1 MVSPPRTARRVVV
14 TGLGVITPLGS
25 TLEAYWDALVAGR
38 SGVTPLDLVPSE
50 FLPTACAGQIREFTG
65 AVEDFGPL
73 EGERKKAI
81 RKGIKL
87 MCRECQMGVAAA
99 QRAWDLSGLASGG
112 FDPERAGVVY
122 GSDYM
127 LSDPQEFNAGMDA
140 CADDERRFV
149 FERWG
154 ELGMQQMSPL
164 WLLKYL
170 PNMPACHIAIYN
182 DLRGPNNSL
191 TQREAS
197 ANLAVGE
204 AYRTILRGSADIMVA
219 GATGTRLHLMKTLHV
234 SQQEELAPHGVPPAE
249 ASRPFDLNRA
259 GMVLGEGAA
268 AMVLEELG
276 TAQARGARIYA
287 EVTGSGSSFVAD
299 RRLVARRGQALTNVA
314 RMALNEAGI
323 AASELGHVHAHG
335 LSTRSCDAEEASAL
349 RTVLDGGADSV
360 PVVAAKSH
368 FGNLGAGSGAAEL
381 VASILALSAGHL
393 FPVLNYR
400 SPDPNCRL
408 AVSTSGQVP
417 AGQSALNL
425 SVTPQGQAS
434 AVVVRSLS

>member
-1 MVSPPRTARRVVV
+1 MTSSPRAARRVVI
-14 TGLGVITPLGS
+14 TGLGLITPLGNTVDS
-25 TLEAYWDALVAGR
+25 FWEALVSGR
-38 SGVTPLDLVPSE
+38 SGVSPLDLVPNE
-50 FLPTACAGQIREFTG
+50 FLPTACAAQIRDFTG

-99 QRAWDLSGLASGG
+99 QRALDHAGLAAAPL
-112 FDPERAGVVY
+112 DPERAGVVY

-127 LSDPQEFNAGMDA
+127 LSDPQEFNSGMDA
-140 CADDERRFV
+140 CADEERRFI
-149 FERWG
+149 FARWG
-154 ELGMQQMSPL
+154 ELGMKQMSPL

-204 AYRTILRGSADIMVA
+204 AFRTITRGSADLMVA

-234 SQQEELAPHGVPPAE
+234 SQQEELAPHGVPPTE
-249 ASRPFDLNRA
+249 ASRPFDRDRT

-268 AMVLEELG
+268 ALVLEELSS
-276 TAQARGARIYA
+276 AQARGARIYA
-287 EVTGSGSSFVAD
+287 EVVGIGSSIVAD
-299 RRLVARRGQALTNVA
+299 RKLVARRGKALANVA
-314 RMALNEAGI
+314 RMALREAGL
-323 AASELGHVHAHG
+323 AAAELGHIHAHG
-335 LSTRSCDAEEASAL
+335 LSTRSSDAEEGAAISE
-349 RTVLDGGADSV
+349 VLDGASSEV

-368 FGNLGAGSGAAEL
+368 FGHLGAGGGAAEL
-381 VASILALSAGHL
+381 VASVLALSHGNL
-393 FPVLNYR
+393 FPVLNYAQG
-400 SPDPNCRL
+400 DPGSRL
-408 AVSTSGQVP
+408 AISTSRDIS
-417 AGQSALNL
+417 AGRSALNL
-425 SVTPQGQAS
+425 NVTPQGQAS
-434 AVVVRSLS
+434 AVLVRLPE

>member
-1 MVSPPRTARRVVV
+1 MTSSPNAARRVVV
-14 TGLGVITPLGS
+14 TGLGVISPLGS
-25 TLEAYWDALVAGR
+25 SLEAFWEGLVSGR
-38 SGVTPLDLVPSE
+38 SGVTPLEAIPNQH
-50 FLPTACAGQIREFTG
+50 LPTGCAGQIPDFTG
-65 AVEDFGPL
+65 AIDDFGPL

-81 RKGIKL
+81 RKGTKL

-99 QRAWDLSGLASGG
+99 QRALDHAGLTAGG
-112 FDPERAGVVY
+112 FDPERAGVVF

-140 CADDERRFV
+140 CADDERRFF

-154 ELGMQQMSPL
+154 EKGMSQMSPL

-170 PNMPACHIAIYN
+170 PNMPGCHIAIYN

-204 AYRTILRGSADIMVA
+204 AFRTIQRGSADIMVA
-219 GATGTRLHLMKTLHV
+219 GATGTRLHLMKTLHA

-249 ASRPFDLNRA
+249 ASRPFDQRRC

-268 AMVLEELG
+268 ALVLESLDS
-276 TAQARGARIYA
+276 AQARGAKILA
-287 EVTGSGSSFVAD
+287 EVAGSGSAFVAD
-299 RRLVARRGQALTNVA
+299 RRLVARRGQALAGAMRN
-314 RMALNEAGI
+314 ALREADMP
-323 AASELGHVHAHG
+323 ASAVGHVHAHG
-335 LSTRSCDAEEASAL
+335 LSTRSCDAEEAGAI
-349 RTVLDGGADSV
+349 REVFDGAADEA

-381 VASILALSAGHL
+381 VASILALSAGEL
-393 FPVLNYR
+393 FPVLNYQE
-400 SPDPNCRL
+400 PDPECR
-408 AVSTSGQVP
+408 VRVVRTGGVP
-417 AGQSALNL
+417 AGRSVLNL

-434 AVVVRSLS
+434 VVLVRALD

>member
-1 MVSPPRTARRVVV
+1 MSSSPKGARRVVV

-25 TLEAYWDALVAGR
+25 TLEAYWEGLVTGR
-38 SGVTPLDLVPSE
+38 SGVTSLEVFPNE
-50 FLPTACAGQIREFTG
+50 FLPTACAGQIHDFTG
-65 AVEDFGPL
+65 GIDDFGAL
-73 EGERKKAI
+73 DGERKKAI

-99 QRAWDLSGLASGG
+99 QRALDHAGLTAGG

-127 LSDPQEFNAGMDA
+127 LSDPREFNAGMDA
-140 CADDERRFV
+140 CTDGERQFH
-149 FERWG
+149 FDRWG
-154 ELGMQQMSPL
+154 QTGMPQLSPL

-204 AYRTILRGSADIMVA
+204 AFRTIQRGSADIMVA

-234 SQQEELAPHGVPPAE
+234 AQQEELAPHGVPAAE
-249 ASRPFDLNRA
+249 ASRPFDRQRA
-259 GMVLGEGAA
+259 GMVLGEGSAA
-268 AMVLEELG
+268 LILEHLES
-276 TAQARGARIYA
+276 AVARGARIYG
-287 EVTGSGSSFVAD
+287 EIGGSGSSFVAD
-299 RRLVARRGQALTNVA
+299 RRLVAKRGQALANAIRSTL
-314 RMALNEAGI
+314 READVSP
-323 AASELGHVHAHG
+323 ASVGHIHAHG
-335 LSTRSCDAEEASAL
+335 LSTRSCDVEEANAI
-349 RTVLDGGADSV
+349 REVFNGASDEI

-381 VASILALSAGHL
+381 VASVLALSAGEL
-393 FPVLNYR
+393 FPVLNYQH
-400 SPDPNCRL
+400 PDPECRL
-408 AVSTSGQVP
+408 RIVNSASVS
-417 AGQSALNL
+417 AGRSALNL

-434 AVVVRSLS
+434 AVLVRAMG